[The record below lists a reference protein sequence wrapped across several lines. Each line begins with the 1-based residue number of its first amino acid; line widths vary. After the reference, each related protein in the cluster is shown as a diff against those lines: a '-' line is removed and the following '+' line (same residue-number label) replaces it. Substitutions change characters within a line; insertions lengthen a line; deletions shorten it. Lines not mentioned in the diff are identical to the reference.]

1 LGAWAF
7 PVRGPTPR
15 RIEIMRRLSPALVLS
30 AALLAGGGCTDPYG
44 RVDYGRTALL
54 GVGVGAAA
62 ALTAGALSDRPR
74 PYYGNRRNHY
84 GSGVYGYGAP
94 RGYGYSSYGY
104 GPQRGY
110 DYGGGYGRRG
120 GGYYGGW

>member
-1 LGAWAF
+1 
-7 PVRGPTPR
+7 
-15 RIEIMRRLSPALVLS
+15 MRRLTAALVLS
-30 AALLAGGGCTDPYG
+30 AAALLAGCTDHYG

-74 PYYGNRRNHY
+74 PYYGSR
-84 GSGVYGYGAP
+84 
-94 RGYGYSSYGY
+94 RGY
-104 GPQRGY
+104 
-110 DYGGGYGRRG
+110 YGGGYGYGPPPRPYGYSGGYGYGGPR